1 MSNNEAKFQASFV
14 VLHVY
19 AGVLA
24 AIAVVLHFTAAW
36 YHARRLRAQN
46 NSIPIGRPATDR
58 QRNPEAQVVHLLT
71 RIRDAA

>member
-14 VLHVY
+14 ALHVY

-24 AIAVVLHFTAAW
+24 AIAVVLHFAAAW
-36 YHARRLRAQN
+36 YHARRLRAQSN
-46 NSIPIGRPATDR
+46 LIPIRRSAAGRR
-58 QRNPEAQVVHLLT
+58 RNPEAQMAHLLT